1 MTTNIERRNLVQEFR
16 VDDSGGSPKIAGYAA
31 VFDSPSNDIGW
42 TEEIDPHAFDNVLA
56 QSPDVI
62 AAWNH
67 NPDHILGRTTS
78 GTLALSIDSRGLAY
92 VIDPPDTQL
101 ARDLIVSM
109 KRKDIRSSSFA
120 FITKRDQWT
129 DNQDGTVSRRILE
142 IGELIDVSPVTWPAY
157 NAATSQVRSLPDSM
171 PVELR
176 SRFEKRH
183 ETVDGCV
190 CGCAQCASGACGICG
205 ADPQCIGAI
214 RSERSLIS
222 ESDRYRLEMKLKL
235 LSL

>member
-1 MTTNIERRNLVQEFR
+1 MKNVERRNLVQEFR
-16 VDDSGGSPKIAGYAA
+16 VDDSDGSPKIAGYAA

-56 QSPDVI
+56 QNPDVI
-62 AAWNH
+62 AAFNH
-67 NPDHILGRTTS
+67 DPDYILGRTTS
-78 GTLALSIDSRGLAY
+78 GTLSLSIDSRGLAY
-92 VIDPPDTQL
+92 EIDPPDTQL

-171 PVELR
+171 PVEMR
-176 SRFEKRH
+176 SRFEQKTEEVKPEPAKPEQRDN
-183 ETVDGCV
+183 ECV
-190 CGCAQCASGACGICG
+190 CGCEQCSANACGICS
-205 ADPQCIGAI
+205 ADPQCVGAV
-214 RSERSLIS
+214 RQMR
-222 ESDRYRLEMKLKL
+222 MKLQL
-235 LSL
+235 LSLK